1 MDGQSR
7 STRRSCWYCLGQC
20 LLAMIL
26 LLLILARFGNAHPAL
41 DLINLLAAPLGGISL
56 LLVAVLAMWARSW
69 TGRGALA
76 FCCLPALG
84 LFWPD
89 LTRSPACSPSG
100 AHLRIA
106 WMNTH
111 KPKEPDRI
119 AAWLDAE
126 SPQVVGVAE
135 LPRYLPL
142 HGMLEKRYPHWQSC
156 LDNGRCSTALFS
168 SIEPAAMEALTHGD
182 PFNRKSLPAARM
194 DLPFKGLSDHA
205 GRAGDLQ
212 VFAVHL
218 SRPLPLGRQAHEL
231 QQLGKAL
238 TVPASSVIIG
248 DFNLSPRMRL
258 LADYAARNGMSLTR
272 TDRPTWPLTYEG
284 HRYPGFWQIDHL
296 LVGRDWKVEAIRTSP
311 DLGSDHRGFVA
322 DLCQVD

>member
-1 MDGQSR
+1 MDGRSR
-7 STRRSCWYCLGQC
+7 FTRHSCWYGLGQC
-20 LLAMIL
+20 LLAPFLLLMIL
-26 LLLILARFGNAHPAL
+26 GRFGNAHPAL
-41 DLINLLAAPLGGISL
+41 DLINLFAAPLGWASL
-56 LLVAVLAMWARSW
+56 VLVCVLALRARSW
-69 TGRGALA
+69 AGRAALA

-89 LTRSPACSPSG
+89 LARSPACSPSS
-100 AHLRIA
+100 ARLRIA
-106 WMNTH
+106 WINTH
-111 KPKEPDRI
+111 KPKNPDRI
-119 AAWLDAE
+119 AAWLDSE

-142 HGMLEKRYPHWQSC
+142 HSVLEKRYPHWQSC

-168 SIEPAAMEALTHGD
+168 SIEPTATEALTHGD
-182 PFNRKSLPAARM
+182 PFNRKSLPAAGM
-194 DLPFKGLSDHA
+194 VLPFKGPAD
-205 GRAGDLQ
+205 RAGDERGLH

-231 QQLGKAL
+231 RQLDKAL
-238 TVPASSVIIG
+238 TMPAGSVIVG

-258 LADYAARNGMSLTR
+258 LADYAGRNGMSLTR
-272 TDRPTWPLTYEG
+272 TDRPTWPITYEG

-296 LVGRDWKVEAIRTSP
+296 LVGRDWKVQSIRTSP

-322 DLCQVD
+322 DLCRVD